1 MTEVMKNNINQNLK
15 LISKLEFRK
24 NIETKEK
31 VIPEINQIR
40 KTTIVNKQ

>member
-1 MTEVMKNNINQNLK
+1 MIEVMKNNINQNLK
-15 LISKLEFRK
+15 LISKLECRK